1 MSKELVEDPIERT
14 PDEIMGEVM
23 DKGFDSFYVGYSGG
37 KDSGIVLDFISK
49 NYPKQFKG
57 VLYCD
62 TGIGTK
68 ATMDFVKSWCKDHNY
83 PLHILV
89 ATDVKRV
96 RESKYGEIGDSFGFE
111 AMVLNFGFPGVGNHN
126 ITMAQLKMYS
136 IKKFCTARK
145 KAGEKPIVISGVRRK
160 ESTRRSRRKSY
171 RTYINADGSTWFC
184 CPLYFKSND
193 WVMKYWITA
202 NIKRSPCYNTIH
214 ISGDCLCGCF
224 AQEEE
229 LGLLKMFHPEVYE
242 EIKRIE
248 KLIPTKGTD
257 AAKKWCTWG
266 NHNKTTLGVEAQDD
280 IEGMVCTE
288 CFHDQNQDESKA
300 SDTSYLREDI
310 KPTITP
316 KESES
321 RRIKREL
328 INKEFRE
335 RELGRKAGKKYQVG
349 KVKKAFKESQ
359 KS

>member
-1 MSKELVEDPIERT
+1 MSKETIEDPIERT
-14 PDEIMGEVM
+14 PEEIMGEVIE
-23 DKGFDSFYVGYSGG
+23 KGFDSFYVGYSGG
-37 KDSGIVLDFISK
+37 KDSGIALDFIAK

-68 ATMDFVKSWCKDHNY
+68 ATIDFVKSWCKDHNY

-96 RESKYGEIGDSFGFE
+96 RESKYGEIGDSFGYE
-111 AMVLNFGFPGVGNHN
+111 AMVLNFGFPGVANHN
-126 ITMAQLKMYS
+126 ITMSQLKMYS
-136 IKKFCTARK
+136 IKKFCTAKK

-171 RTYINADGSTWFC
+171 QNYINADGSTWFC

-202 NIKRSPCYNTIH
+202 NIKRSPVYETMH

-224 AQEEE
+224 AKEEE

-248 KLIPTKGTD
+248 KLIPQKGSD
-257 AAKKWCTWG
+257 VAKKYCTWG
-266 NHNKTTLGVEAQDD
+266 NHNQSTLGVEAQDD

-300 SDTSYLREDI
+300 QDTSYLRE
-310 KPTITP
+310 KPTSNIP
-316 KESES
+316 PEEAEIRKK
-321 RRIKREL
+321 KREA
-328 INKEFRE
+328 IN
-335 RELGRKAGKKYQVG
+335 
-349 KVKKAFKESQ
+349 KAFKESQ
-359 KS
+359 ES